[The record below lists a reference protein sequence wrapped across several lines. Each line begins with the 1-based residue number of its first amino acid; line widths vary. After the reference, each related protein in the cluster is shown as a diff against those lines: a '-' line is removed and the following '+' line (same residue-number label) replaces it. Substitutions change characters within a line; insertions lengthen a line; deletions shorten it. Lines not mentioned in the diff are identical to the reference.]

1 MLEPAELRNKFN
13 VNRPTREQLLGYL
26 LDALDEHER
35 SEIERRLVEDEE
47 CRVELKCLK
56 AALEPLEALRDEDCD
71 PPFDLAERTSALVF
85 EHADAVAA
93 AAPQLA
99 RAGVGGPMPPVAGR
113 WSMADM
119 VVAIGVCAVAALLFF
134 PVISNSRYAA
144 HVTAC
149 QNNLRQIG
157 YAVAD
162 YSDKVGGGFF
172 PGASSRGNR
181 AFAGIYAPIL
191 VEGGYLTDPRV
202 VICPSSHLLQ
212 RRAVF
217 RLPTLDEIDLASST
231 QIVAL
236 QDRAGGTYGYSLGA
250 VVDGRYEPPRNLGR
264 NYFALM
270 SDRPLL
276 YGEPVVNAPHWGRG
290 LNLLYEDGHVAF
302 GEAQLEYAD
311 QDDPFR
317 NRRGLVE
324 AGVDENDAVI
334 GQSVASPFRF
344 ISQGIRPAQ
353 D

>member
-1 MLEPAELRNKFN
+1 M
-13 VNRPTREQLLGYL
+13 NRSTREQLLGYL
-26 LDALDEHER
+26 LDALDERER
-35 SEIERRLVEDEE
+35 SEIERLLVEDEE
-47 CRVELKCLK
+47 CRVELECLK
-56 AALEPLEALRDEDCD
+56 AAMEPLETLRDEEDGD
-71 PPFDLAERTSALVF
+71 PPSDLAERTCSLVF

-99 RAGVGGPMPPVAGR
+99 RTSVGIPMPPLAGR

-157 YAVAD
+157 FAVAD
-162 YSDKVGGGFF
+162 YSDKVGRGFF
-172 PGASSRGNR
+172 PGASSQGNR

-202 VICPSSHLLQ
+202 VICPSSQLMQ
-212 RRAVF
+212 RPAVF
-217 RLPTLDEIDLASST
+217 RIPTLDEIDLASST

-236 QDRAGGTYGYSLGA
+236 QDRAGGTYGYSLGT
-250 VVDGRYEPPRNLGR
+250 VVDGRYAPPRNRGR

-276 YGEPVVNAPHWGRG
+276 FGEPAVDAPHWGRG

-302 GEAQLEYAD
+302 SEVRKDYAD

-317 NRRGLVE
+317 NRRGMVE

-334 GQSVASPFRF
+334 GQSVAAPFRF
-344 ISQGIRPAQ
+344 ISLGNR
-353 D
+353 